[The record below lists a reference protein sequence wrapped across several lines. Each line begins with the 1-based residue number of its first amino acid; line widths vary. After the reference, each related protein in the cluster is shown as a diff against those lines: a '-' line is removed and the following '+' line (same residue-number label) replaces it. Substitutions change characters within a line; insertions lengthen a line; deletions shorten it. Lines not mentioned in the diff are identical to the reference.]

1 MTKLH
6 TQYVLPFMLPA
17 LLIGM
22 TTMISYGVGFHIWI
36 QNLFIWVVGISFCY
50 GMSTKTTL
58 KFLDISPLS
67 ITTVLIVL
75 LVMPFWFNGIEGV
88 HRWITFGPFNFYIAS
103 ISLPILIVYLW
114 KLSINKNL
122 SLTIGLKFLIEGILL
137 MNQMQGKSLRLL
149 VHQTFFYG
157 EL

>member
-1 MTKLH
+1 
-6 TQYVLPFMLPA
+6 MLSA
-17 LLIGM
+17 LLIE
-22 TTMISYGVGFHIWI
+22 MITVIPYGVGFHSGYRTW
-36 QNLFIWVVGISFCY
+36 
-50 GMSTKTTL
+50 
-58 KFLDISPLS
+58 
-67 ITTVLIVL
+67 
-75 LVMPFWFNGIEGV
+75 
-88 HRWITFGPFNFYIAS
+88 WITFGPFNFYIAR

-122 SLTIGLKFLIEGILL
+122 SLTIGLKFIIEGILL

>member
-88 HRWITFGPFNFYIAS
+88 HRWITFGPFNFYIAR

>member
-6 TQYVLPFMLPA
+6 TQYVLPYFFMLPA

-22 TTMISYGVGFHIWI
+22 ITMISYGVGFHIWI
-36 QNLFIWVVGISFCY
+36 QNLLIWVVGISFCY

-75 LVMPFWFNGIEGV
+75 LIMPFWLNGIEGV
-88 HRWITFGPFNFYIAS
+88 HRWITFGPFNFFIAS
-103 ISLPILIVYLW
+103 ISLPQLFIYGVFQ
-114 KLSINKNL
+114 SI
-122 SLTIGLKFLIEGILL
+122 TIYH
-137 MNQMQGKSLRLL
+137 LR
-149 VHQTFFYG
+149 
-157 EL
+157 